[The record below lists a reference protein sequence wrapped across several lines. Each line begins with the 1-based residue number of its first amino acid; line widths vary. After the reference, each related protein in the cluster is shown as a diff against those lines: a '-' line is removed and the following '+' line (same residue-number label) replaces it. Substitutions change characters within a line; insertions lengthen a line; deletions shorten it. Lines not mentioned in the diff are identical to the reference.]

1 MSVAVTIEGLRAELG
16 GAEVLHGI
24 DLDLRPREFV
34 TLLGPSGSGKTT
46 TLNIVAG
53 FIRQSAGTVSFDAVR
68 IDDLPPF
75 RRDLGFVFQSYALFP
90 HLSVGE
96 NIAFPLRAR
105 RLARAERARLVDEVL
120 ELVDL
125 SGMATRRVRSLS
137 GGQQQRVALARA
149 LVFKPRVLL
158 LDEPLAALDKSLR
171 EAMQGELK
179 RIQHEVGV
187 TTIAVTH
194 DQTEAMTMSDR
205 VGVMRDG
212 VFEQVGTPSEL
223 YGRPASLFVAS
234 FLGEAN
240 LLQVD
245 DRGYIAALDL
255 AVEQGPG
262 IAVIRPEDVAI
273 VSVNGRPS
281 SGHFRVEQVDYQGWR
296 YRVVCAS
303 ETTGERVTVS
313 APPDTDGAVLER
325 GRLVSPKVEA
335 SRRVHVLPHST

>member
-16 GAEVLHGI
+16 GTEVLHGI
-24 DLDLRPREFV
+24 DLDVRPGEFV

-46 TLNIVAG
+46 TLNVVAG
-53 FIRQSAGTVSFDAVR
+53 FIQQSAGTVSFDAVR
-68 IDDLPPF
+68 IDALPPF
-75 RRDLGFVFQSYALFP
+75 RRDLGFVFQNYALFP

-105 RLARAERARLVDEVL
+105 RLTRADRSRLVAEVL

-125 SGMATRRVRSLS
+125 GAMAERRVRSLS

-212 VFEQVGTPSEL
+212 VFEQVATPSEL
-223 YGRPASLFVAS
+223 YRRPTSLFVAK

-240 LLQVD
+240 LLKVD
-245 DRGYIAALDL
+245 AQGYIAALDL
-255 AVEQGPG
+255 SLEGGPG

-273 VSVNGRPS
+273 AAVNGRGS
-281 SGHFRVEQVDYQGWR
+281 AGQARIDQVDYQGWR
-296 YRVVCAS
+296 YRIVCES
-303 ETTGERVTVS
+303 ESTRERMTVS
-313 APPDTDGAVLER
+313 APPDIDGSLIER
-325 GRLVSPKVEA
+325 GRLVSPTVSSA
-335 SRRVHVLPHST
+335 SHVHILADSG

>member
-24 DLDLRPREFV
+24 DLDVRPGEFI

-75 RRDLGFVFQSYALFP
+75 RRDLGFVFQNYALFP

-105 RLARAERARLVDEVL
+105 RLSRAERATLVDEVL
-120 ELVDL
+120 TLVDL
-125 SGMATRRVRSLS
+125 GGMATRRVRSLS
-137 GGQQQRVALARA
+137 GGQAQRVALARA

-171 EAMQGELK
+171 ETMQGELK

-212 VFEQVGTPSEL
+212 AFEQVATPSEL
-223 YGRPASLFVAS
+223 YGRPVSLFVAS

-240 LLQVD
+240 LLHVD
-245 DRGYIAALDL
+245 DNGYIAALDL
-255 AVEQGPG
+255 VLGRGPG
-262 IAVIRPEDVAI
+262 TALIRPEDVTLA
-273 VSVNGRPS
+273 SVNGRPAA
-281 SGHFRVEQVDYQGWR
+281 GHFRIDQVDYQGWR
-296 YRVVCAS
+296 YRVVCNS

-313 APPDTDGAVLER
+313 APPDTDGATLER
-325 GRLVSPKVEA
+325 GRIVSPKIE
-335 SRRVHVLPHST
+335 SPGRVHLLPE